1 MAAGGL
7 HTAAIM
13 PVSLC
18 GERHDRDGARSAE
31 SRCVAKGGR
40 QNPFPFRPICV
51 MIHSHQNSGHLH
63 IPEIPSPISA
73 MYGRARNLRIHGFS
87 ARDTCFDE
95 NTIEEGVVLWE
106 MQM

>member
-1 MAAGGL
+1 MMAAGGL

-18 GERHDRDGARSAE
+18 GERHDRDGAQSAE
-31 SRCVAKGGR
+31 SRCVA

-51 MIHSHQNSGHLH
+51 MIHSHQNSGRLH
-63 IPEIPSPISA
+63 ILEIPSPISA
-73 MYGRARNLRIHGFS
+73 MCDRARNLRIHGFS

-95 NTIEEGVVLWE
+95 NIIEEGGILWE

>member
-18 GERHDRDGARSAE
+18 GERHDRDEARSAE
-31 SRCVAKGGR
+31 SRCVA
-40 QNPFPFRPICV
+40 QNLFPFRPICV

-63 IPEIPSPISA
+63 ILEIPSPISA
-73 MYGRARNLRIHGFS
+73 MYDRVRNLRIHGFS

-95 NTIEEGVVLWE
+95 NTIEEGGVLWE